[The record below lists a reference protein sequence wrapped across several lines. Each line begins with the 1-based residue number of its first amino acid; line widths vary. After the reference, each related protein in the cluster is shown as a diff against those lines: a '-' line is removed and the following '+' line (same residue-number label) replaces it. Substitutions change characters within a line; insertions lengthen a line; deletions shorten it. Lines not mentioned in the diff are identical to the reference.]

1 MPITDCHITAAGEG
15 RVHQC
20 LREHMGQ
27 LTEACRQEELKL
39 NIIQSRD
46 IRLRPKLAK
55 LCSEEIAIFCKD
67 VQPGKGRVFKC
78 LQEKIGQTEF
88 GSSCKAQVE
97 ERGRSMQEDY
107 RLDFGVSTACEGD
120 VDNVC
125 SVEKVAIHFFLQSYK
140 QPCLR
145 PWLTLQP

>member
-1 MPITDCHITAAGEG
+1 M
-15 RVHQC
+15 HQC

-125 SVEKVAIHFFLQSYK
+125 SVEKVTQITA
-140 QPCLR
+140 
-145 PWLTLQP
+145 